1 MYIVYGSKNF
11 GVGKGIIFQKG
22 DCMKIISSY
31 AIEIKHINKLF
42 RQTIKIYH
50 DAISFCVKV
59 LEEHWDVLSTLE
71 TGNKERFAYAD
82 ALIHSTKSNHAIYP
96 EFDIKFYKMPSYLR
110 FAVINT
116 ALGYLSSY
124 HSNLDNWEYSISNS
138 KAPSLQTHLNKLPTF
153 YKGNMYLDDCEG
165 DAVRLKLF
173 VNNDWNWVEVQLKH
187 TDVVS
192 IQRHMKNAK
201 MSVPT
206 LEKKNKKYFLR
217 FAFEEKVELN
227 KTPLKQQRI
236 LAVDLG
242 INTDA
247 ICSVMN
253 LDGAILAIEFVNFA
267 SDKDQLY
274 HTLNKIKKAQQKYGF
289 HNVSKLWRY
298 AKFHNEELARKIAK
312 EITSIAVKHQC
323 DVIVFEHLDM
333 KGKKHGSKKQKLQMW
348 KKNTIQRIVEH
359 KAHQN
364 SIRISHICAW
374 CTSKLAF
381 DGSGKVLRGKDANLD
396 TYELCKFSNG
406 KIYNCDLSASY
417 NIGARYFI
425 REIQKILPG
434 MVWSD
439 IVAKVPEC
447 QKRTQCTYA
456 TLLEINKAA

>member
-217 FAFEEKVELN
+217 FAFEEKFELN

-253 LDGAILAIEFVNFA
+253 LDGAILAREFVNFA

>member
-206 LEKKNKKYFLR
+206 LEKKNEKYFLR

-253 LDGAILAIEFVNFA
+253 LDGAILAREFVNFA